1 MTALLIIDVQNDF
14 LPGGSLAVPDGDQ
27 IIPVINQLIP
37 DYDLV
42 VATQDYHPAG
52 HKSFAA
58 NHADK
63 KVGDLVELDGLQQ
76 VLWPT
81 HCVQGTPGADFSDEL
96 DLREIDEVIQKG
108 TDPEIDSYSGFFDNG
123 HRKGTGLAELLR
135 NRSVTAVDIVGLATD
150 YCVRFTALDAIVEG
164 FQTRV
169 LKDGCR
175 GVNLQPGDDE
185 RALAEV
191 RSKGGTIH

>member
-14 LPGGSLAVPDGDQ
+14 LPGGSLAVPEGDQ

-42 VATQDYHPAG
+42 IGTQDYHPAG

-58 NHADK
+58 NHLGK
-63 KVGDLVELDGLQQ
+63 KVGDLIELDGLQQ
-76 VLWPT
+76 VLWPA

-96 DLREIDEVIQKG
+96 DFRKIDEIIQKG

-135 NRSVTAVDIVGLATD
+135 DRGVTAVDIVGLATD
-150 YCVRFTALDAIVEG
+150 YCVKFTALDAIAKG
-164 FQTRV
+164 FETRV

-175 GVNLQPGDDE
+175 GVNLQPGDDKK
-185 RALAEV
+185 ALDEV
-191 RSKGGTIH
+191 KAAGGEVL